1 MLKFHKNLTKAETKF
16 FKFIL
21 RSIQNNNLYLK
32 LYENEISNI
41 INPYNKDKIISNF
54 ILKII
59 DKRIIY
65 IFKNINNEQIE
76 MHLPIITNL
85 KIENQVYYIALNKE
99 FLNLLEY
106 NENTEITT
114 NDNFEIYFELSNDLN
129 RRFIELLLYQNI
141 LNNNFTINLQSLK
154 EKLGLENMYNRFY
167 DFEKIILIPFIEDVN
182 NNTKLH
188 IEYKLIRETKKLNS
202 KVIGIRFIH
211 KKINIKNELCCK

>member
-76 MHLPIITNL
+76 MHFPIITNL

-99 FLNLLEY
+99 LLNLLEY
-106 NENTEITT
+106 NENTEIPT

-202 KVIGIRFIH
+202 KVIGIRFIL

>member
-1 MLKFHKNLTKAETKF
+1 MLRFNKNLTKAESKF

-54 ILKII
+54 MLKII

-65 IFKNINNEQIE
+65 IFKNIKNEQIE
-76 MHLPIITNL
+76 IHLPFIINL
-85 KIENQVYYIALNKE
+85 KIENQIYYITLNKE
-99 FLNLLEY
+99 LLNLLEC
-106 NENTEITT
+106 NENIQIIP
-114 NDNFEIYFELSNDLN
+114 NDNFGIYFELSTDLN

-141 LNNNFTINLQSLK
+141 LNNNFTINLHSLK

-202 KVIGIRFIH
+202 KILGIRFLI
-211 KKINIKNELCCK
+211 KK